1 MSSLIAANIKL
12 RLADAKEP
20 LEELLQLIN
29 HRLLFLC
36 PGPVPAEAGYRRQQL
51 VNVGAGSLYLSV
63 PEGVGQKLPRFLFPQ
78 LLLTDDL
85 RQLLFPFFGDKTV
98 PFDHHIVHIV
108 DACNEFFYNLFLTA
122 KLRACIHSLLNGN
135 ENLLVV
141 AMGVMVLLHQH
152 QNVVYIYFYL
162 ADEKAGNKLL
172 YRIINSLKPELREP
186 SFGSDVVSADNLFRF
201 QSEVIRKL
209 AAEESCV
216 IIGRCAEYLLKGTEG
231 LLRVYVYA
239 DMDYRIR
246 RITRLGYYEPAA
258 LSKFRNAPV
267 RTL

>member
-1 MSSLIAANIKL
+1 MGEKKQVITIGRQYGSGGREVGETLARELGIHFYDKNIL
-12 RLADAKEP
+12 RMNSDESGIKE
-20 LEELLQLIN
+20 
-29 HRLLFLC
+29 
-36 PGPVPAEAGYRRQQL
+36 
-51 VNVGAGSLYLSV
+51 S
-63 PEGVGQKLPRFLFPQ
+63 
-78 LLLTDDL
+78 
-85 RQLLFPFFGDKTV
+85 
-98 PFDHHIVHIV
+98 
-108 DACNEFFYNLFLTA
+108 
-122 KLRACIHSLLNGN
+122 
-135 ENLLVV
+135 
-141 AMGVMVLLHQH
+141 
-152 QNVVYIYFYL
+152 YFYL

-246 RITRLGYYEPAA
+246 RITRLGYYEPDEVAKNIRRMDKERREYHRYYTGLDWEDLNNYDLLVNTGTLGIDGA
-258 LSKFRNAPV
+258 V
-267 RTL
+267 RVIRDCLAGREG